1 MPVFTRIQHDDYVAM
16 VLSLAQQVSV
26 GEWTPS
32 FVIGIGRGGLA
43 PAVYLSHATG
53 LPMLS
58 VDHSSEVPDFA
69 DAPLVRLAARTRDG
83 ERLLFLDD
91 INDTGG
97 TIAKLRRALADAGAV
112 AAHVRF
118 ATLID
123 NRGSRER
130 VDYAARII
138 DRAET
143 KDWFVFPWEA
153 VAPQTSLDQ
162 DAADVPERTA

>member
-1 MPVFTRIQHDDYVAM
+1 MPVFTRIPHDDYVAQ
-16 VLSLAQQVSV
+16 VLALAEQIGADPWQ
-26 GEWTPS
+26 PS
-32 FVIGIGRGGLA
+32 FIIGIGRGGLA

-69 DAPLVRLAARTRDG
+69 DAPLVRLAARTREG

-97 TIAKLRRALADAGAV
+97 TIAKLRRALIDAGAI
-112 AAHVRF
+112 AGNVRF

-123 NRGSRER
+123 NKGSSQR
-130 VDYAARII
+130 VDYRARTI

-153 VAPQTSLDQ
+153 VAPQASLDD
-162 DAADVPERTA
+162 DAAAVPQRTA